1 MNNNSL
7 KQSLNAIREISSTIY
22 HEYVPI
28 IDDSTDI
35 SAFADPIM
43 NYPEVYNEF
52 CNVLVNKLVYSQFES
67 KTFNNPLQ
75 VLDGDRI
82 PLGYAGEEGYVN
94 PAKGRGFNVNDYAG
108 LLVKYEADVKIQYQV
123 VNADLQ
129 YAVTV
134 SRSQLKKAMTS
145 WANLEEF
152 ITSLSNSLYN
162 GAYIDMFKFTK
173 NIISGAYRDNKAI
186 YTTVSAVSSEDT
198 AKALVEKAR
207 ELFLNFQLPSS
218 EYNSWSKNDGAGR
231 PITTWTNPQDIV
243 LVIRNDVR
251 SKLDVQSLASAFNVS
266 YADFMGNVITVDNF
280 DVYDDDGTKVF
291 DGSNIVGGIF
301 DKSWFRI
308 KTQDMFM
315 ENFYNPNNRTMQYYL
330 NVIRMYN
337 FSLFA
342 NHTLFV
348 TSAPTVATTK
358 IDYLETAPEV
368 TAGEKIRLH
377 IKTTPFTANDTITF
391 TSGTVAKATVEKIDN
406 RTVEVTGVAAGTS
419 VITASNGAATPV
431 TATVT
436 VTVNAAE

>member
-35 SAFADPIM
+35 SAFAEPIM

-162 GAYIDMFKFTK
+162 GAYIDFFRFTK

-186 YTTVSAVSSEDT
+186 LTTVSGVSSEDT

-207 ELFLNFQLPSS
+207 ELFLNFQLPST
-218 EYNSWSKNDGAGR
+218 EYNSWSKNDGSGR
-231 PITTWTNPQDIV
+231 PITTWTNPEDIV
-243 LVIRNDVR
+243 LILRNDVR
-251 SKLDVQSLASAFNVS
+251 SKIDVQSLASAFNVN
-266 YADFMGNVITVDNF
+266 YGDFMGRVITVDNF
-280 DVYDDDGTKVF
+280 DVYDDEGNKVF
-291 DGSNIVGGIF
+291 DGSNIIGGIF

-348 TSAPTVATTK
+348 TSAPSVATTK

-377 IKTTPFTANDTITF
+377 IKTTPFTSTDTITF
-391 TSGTVAKATVEKIDN
+391 SSGTEAKVTVEKIDD
-406 RTVEVTGVAAGTS
+406 RTVEVTGVASGTS
-419 VITASNGAATPV
+419 VITATNGTV
-431 TATVT
+431 SATVT
-436 VTVNAAE
+436 VTVNAAA

>member
-22 HEYVPI
+22 HEYVPV
-28 IDDSTDI
+28 IDDATDI
-35 SAFADPIM
+35 SAFAEPIL

-82 PLGYAGEEGYVN
+82 PLGYAGEEGFVN
-94 PAKGRGFNVNDYAG
+94 AAKGRGFNVNDFAG

-123 VNADLQ
+123 VNSDLQ

-145 WANLEEF
+145 WANLEDF

-162 GAYIDMFKFTK
+162 GAYIDMFRFTK
-173 NIISGAYRDNKAI
+173 NIISGALRDNKAVYETI
-186 YTTVSAVSSEDT
+186 SAVSDEAT
-198 AKALVEKAR
+198 AKAFTEKAR
-207 ELFLNFQLPSS
+207 ELFLNFQLPST

-231 PITTWTNPQDIV
+231 PITTWTNPEDIV
-243 LVIRNDVR
+243 LIIRNDVR
-251 SKLDVQSLASAFNVS
+251 AKIDVQSLASSFNIS
-266 YADFMGNVITVDNF
+266 YADFMGRVITVDNF
-280 DVYDDDGTKVF
+280 DVYDDDGVKVF
-291 DGSNIVGGIF
+291 DGSSIVGGIF

-342 NHTLFV
+342 NGVVFV
-348 TSAPTVATTK
+348 TSAPTVATKTITFK
-358 IDYLETAPEV
+358 ETAPEV
-368 TAGEKIRLH
+368 TADEKITLH
-377 IKTTPFTANDTITF
+377 IATDPFQANDTITF
-391 TSGTVAKATVEKIDN
+391 SSGTVAKATVEKIDN
-406 RTVEVTGVAAGTS
+406 RTVEVTGKAAGSS
-419 VITASNGAATPV
+419 VITATNGTV
-431 TATVT
+431 SATVT

>member
-22 HEYVPI
+22 HEYVPV
-28 IDDSTDI
+28 IDDATDI
-35 SAFADPIM
+35 SSFADPIL

-52 CNVLVNKLVYSQFES
+52 CNVLVNKLVYQQFFT
-67 KTFNNPLQ
+67 KTFNNPLR

-94 PAKGRGFNVNDYAG
+94 PAKARGFNVNDFAG
-108 LLVKYEADVKIQYQV
+108 LLVKYEADVKIQYQT

-134 SRSQLKKAMTS
+134 SRTQLRKAMTS
-145 WANLEEF
+145 WENLEEF

-162 GAYIDMFKFTK
+162 GAYIDMFRFTK
-173 NIISGAYRDNKAI
+173 NIIASAYKDNKGI
-186 YTTVSAVSSEDT
+186 IETISAVSDEAT
-198 AKALVEKAR
+198 AKAFTEKAR
-207 ELFLNFQLPSS
+207 ELFLNFQLPSTA
-218 EYNSWSKNDGAGR
+218 YNAWTKNDGSGR
-231 PITTWTNPQDIV
+231 PITTWCNPEDIV
-243 LVIRNDVR
+243 LIVRNDVR
-251 SKLDVQSLASAFNVS
+251 AKLDVQALASAFNVE
-266 YADFMGNVITVDNF
+266 YADLLGRVIAVDNF

-301 DKSWFRI
+301 DRSWFRI

-330 NVIRMYN
+330 NIIRMYN

-342 NHTLFV
+342 NGVLFA
-348 TSAPTVATTK
+348 TSAPSVATTK
-358 IDYLETAPEV
+358 IEYLESAPEV
-368 TAGEKIRLH
+368 TAGEKILLH

-391 TSGTVAKATVEKIDN
+391 TSGTVGKATVTKVDN
-406 RTVEVTGVAAGTS
+406 RTVEVTGVASGSS
-419 VITASNGAATPV
+419 VITATNGTV
-431 TATVT
+431 SATVT
-436 VTVNAAE
+436 VTVNAAS

>member
-22 HEYVPI
+22 HEYVPV

-35 SAFADPIM
+35 SAFAEPIL

-162 GAYIDMFKFTK
+162 GAYIDFFRFTK

-186 YTTVSAVSSEDT
+186 LTTVSGVSSEDT

-207 ELFLNFQLPSS
+207 ELFLNFQLPST
-218 EYNSWSKNDGAGR
+218 EYNSWSKNDGSGR
-231 PITTWTNPQDIV
+231 PITTWTNPEDIV
-243 LVIRNDVR
+243 LILRNDVR
-251 SKLDVQSLASAFNVS
+251 SKIDVQSLASAFNVN
-266 YADFMGNVITVDNF
+266 YADFMGRVITVDNF
-280 DVYDDDGTKVF
+280 DVYDDEGNKVF
-291 DGSNIVGGIF
+291 DGSNIIGGIF

-348 TSAPTVATTK
+348 TSAPSVATTK

-391 TSGTVAKATVEKIDN
+391 TSGTVGKATVEKIDD
-406 RTVEVTGVAAGTS
+406 RTVEVTGVASGTS
-419 VITASNGAATPV
+419 VITATNGTVSAK
-431 TATVT
+431 VT
-436 VTVNAAE
+436 VTVNAAA

>member
-35 SAFADPIM
+35 SAFAEPIM

-162 GAYIDMFKFTK
+162 GAYIDFFRFTK

-186 YTTVSAVSSEDT
+186 LTTVSGVSSEDT

-207 ELFLNFQLPSS
+207 ELFLNFQLPST
-218 EYNSWSKNDGAGR
+218 EYNSWSKNDGSGR
-231 PITTWTNPQDIV
+231 PITTWTNPEDIV
-243 LVIRNDVR
+243 LILRNDVR
-251 SKLDVQSLASAFNVS
+251 SKIDVQSLASAFNVN
-266 YADFMGNVITVDNF
+266 YGDFMGRVITVDNF
-280 DVYDDDGTKVF
+280 DVYDDEGNKVF
-291 DGSNIVGGIF
+291 DGSNIIGGIF

-348 TSAPTVATTK
+348 TSAPSVATTK

-391 TSGTVAKATVEKIDN
+391 TSGTVGKATVEKIDD
-406 RTVEVTGVAAGTS
+406 RTVEVTGVASGTS
-419 VITASNGAATPV
+419 VITATNGTV
-431 TATVT
+431 SATVT
-436 VTVNAAE
+436 VTVNAAA